1 MCVGR
6 KGKKS
11 CAALNVP
18 SEAGQGGKQ
27 DSLCPGKWGGRGDC
41 GSFIYIRE
49 KWKGHEPMGNCSFKR
64 REGEKVECRRPQLEQ
79 KEVTLVRFMRQTR
92 ATGTKGLKKHI

>member
-1 MCVGR
+1 MCPQ
-6 KGKKS
+6 K
-11 CAALNVP
+11 
-18 SEAGQGGKQ
+18 
-27 DSLCPGKWGGRGDC
+27 PGKEGSRTVCVLENEEGGGGC

-79 KEVTLVRFMRQTR
+79 KEVPLVRFMRQTR
-92 ATGTKGLKKHI
+92 ATGTKGLKNHI

>member
-27 DSLCPGKWGGRGDC
+27 DSLCPGKWGGGGIAEASSTSGKSGKGTSRWETAASKDERERKWNVGDR
-41 GSFIYIRE
+41 SL
-49 KWKGHEPMGNCSFKR
+49 NR
-64 REGEKVECRRPQLEQ
+64 RKSPLCVS
-79 KEVTLVRFMRQTR
+79 
-92 ATGTKGLKKHI
+92 